1 MRIKPLSFPF
11 LTFERL
17 KKKGTHFRSGLFK
30 TLFLYYYSLLKGFL
44 LVAGIFHLVLKRE
57 GGQRVLKIAI
67 LMKRTAPLKNW
78 AALSAS
84 FAAELTVQID
94 FFSPLFFKGK

>member
-1 MRIKPLSFPF
+1 M
-11 LTFERL
+11 
-17 KKKGTHFRSGLFK
+17 
-30 TLFLYYYSLLKGFL
+30 KGFL

-57 GGQRVLKIAI
+57 RGERVLKIAI

-78 AALSAS
+78 AALSAG

>member
-1 MRIKPLSFPF
+1 M
-11 LTFERL
+11 
-17 KKKGTHFRSGLFK
+17 
-30 TLFLYYYSLLKGFL
+30 KGFL

-78 AALSAS
+78 AALSAG

-94 FFSPLFFKGK
+94 FFLPSSLKVSDEILWV